1 MRRIHHN
8 NKRHILKLYYQGTP
22 PSFLIQEYGIPS
34 STLYSW
40 IAKSPKSI
48 AIAAHND
55 RKFRNWYS
63 LEIATRKKEQQ
74 LAFIHRTVIKN
85 MPLSKRMETTDR
97 EYGKESLH
105 VLCEALDMKR
115 STYLNYKRRRKIP
128 SPDIQQPDED
138 MATEN

>member
-74 LAFIHRTVIKN
+74 LAFIHRTVIKKCHSVREWKS
-85 MPLSKRMETTDR
+85 LIASMEKKVSIFYVRLWILNVVPISITKDDAR
-97 EYGKESLH
+97 SL
-105 VLCEALDMKR
+105 LLIFSNLMR
-115 STYLNYKRRRKIP
+115 ISRL
-128 SPDIQQPDED
+128 
-138 MATEN
+138 